1 MRYFLDSIKKKN
13 RRYEIVINDENFK
26 TTYKIREELLI
37 EMKFLSPKEIKEDDY
52 KLFLS
57 KLPLDS
63 LIYEGEKFAD
73 KKLRTSK
80 EVKDHLREITND
92 ESMINDVVEILKKE
106 NLIND
111 SSYKKAY
118 LEYAIYEK
126 KEGRM
131 KISNDLVKL
140 GLNNSFEY
148 DTEALKENI
157 TLLTKK
163 YVSKDNKTP
172 FNKLVLKTKKYL
184 LSKGYTED
192 EINKYLNISLIPK
205 NSSSSNLEEDYK
217 KAKAKYNDKQK
228 IKMFLLRKGYGF
240 NSVETIV
247 GGDDYD

>member
-13 RRYEIVINDENFK
+13 RRYEIVINDESFK
-26 TTYKIREELLI
+26 TTYKIREDLLI
-37 EMKFLSPKEIKEDDY
+37 EMKFLSPKEIKEEEY

-63 LIYEGEKFAD
+63 LIYEGEKYSD

-80 EVKDHLREITND
+80 EVKDHLKEITND
-92 ESMINDVVEILKKE
+92 ESMINEVVEVLKKE
-106 NLIND
+106 SLLND

-118 LEYAIYEK
+118 LEYAIYTK
-126 KEGRM
+126 RDGRV

-140 GLNNSFEY
+140 GLNSSFEY
-148 DTEALKENI
+148 DKDALKENI
-157 TLLTKK
+157 DVLTKK
-163 YVSKDNKTP
+163 YASKDNKTP

-205 NSSSSNLEEDYK
+205 NSGVDNLESDYK

-228 IKMFLLRKGYGF
+228 IRLFLLRKGYGF
-240 NSVETIV
+240 NSIEKMI